1 MTLENWTELLSQVGA
16 AHHQTFAAADG
27 EDPDWPTWYAGWLL
41 VRLRGHS
48 PAIEEPELVR
58 LLEEA
63 AQAHKDSAATEDWPA
78 FYARFL
84 SERLDS

>member
-1 MTLENWTELLSQVGA
+1 MTVETWTELLTKVGP
-16 AHHQTFAAADG
+16 AHHEAFLATDG
-27 EDPDWPTWYAGWLL
+27 EDPDWPTWYAAWLL
-41 VRLRGHS
+41 ERLPGQS

-63 AQAHKDSAATEDWPA
+63 AQAHKASDGSEAWPP

-84 SERLDS
+84 TERLDS

>member
-1 MTLENWTELLSQVGA
+1 MTLENWNELLSQVGPE
-16 AHHQTFAAADG
+16 HHQAFAATDG
-27 EDPDWPTWYAGWLL
+27 EDPDWPTWYAAWLL
-41 VRLRGHS
+41 ARLPGHS

-63 AQAHKDSAATEDWPA
+63 AQAHKDSAGTEDWPV